1 MNTKQMKK
9 IRNKARAIMVE
20 WIKEV
25 IKKEDHTKVN
35 RENLEKLIET
45 SSYYWSGG
53 MLKLQPWSY
62 RWIVKKLKKNPQWTL
77 KDIKQSLAPSEQ
89 AQRRERMAKEGPI
102 AFQGLVAEEV
112 APKKKAPVKVRCA
125 LPTRRGKLIASPFFI
140 LILLNHNHNFLLH
153 LLL

>member
-1 MNTKQMKK
+1 MGIKLNTKQMRK
-9 IRNKARAIMVE
+9 IRSKARAIIVE

-35 RENLEKLIET
+35 RENLEKLIKN

-102 AFQGLVAEEV
+102 AF
-112 APKKKAPVKVRCA
+112 
-125 LPTRRGKLIASPFFI
+125 
-140 LILLNHNHNFLLH
+140 
-153 LLL
+153 

>member
-35 RENLEKLIET
+35 RSNLEKLIET

-53 MLKLQPWSY
+53 TLKLQPWSY
-62 RWIVKKLKKNPQWTL
+62 KWIVKKLKKNPHWTL

-102 AFQGLVAEEV
+102 AF
-112 APKKKAPVKVRCA
+112 
-125 LPTRRGKLIASPFFI
+125 
-140 LILLNHNHNFLLH
+140 
-153 LLL
+153 

>member
-35 RENLEKLIET
+35 RENLEKLIEN

-53 MLKLQPWSY
+53 VLKLQPWSY
-62 RWIVKKLKKNPQWTL
+62 KWIVKRLKEHPDWTL
-77 KDIKQSLAPSEQ
+77 EDIKQSLAPSEQ
-89 AQRRERMAKEGPI
+89 AQRSLRMEKEGPI
-102 AFQGLVAEEV
+102 I
-112 APKKKAPVKVRCA
+112 
-125 LPTRRGKLIASPFFI
+125 T
-140 LILLNHNHNFLLH
+140 
-153 LLL
+153 

>member
-1 MNTKQMKK
+1 
-9 IRNKARAIMVE
+9 MVE

-53 MLKLQPWSY
+53 TLKLQPWSY
-62 RWIVKKLKKNPQWTL
+62 RWVVKKLKKNPHWTL

-89 AQRRERMAKEGPI
+89 AQRPNSGYFIGGNPV
-102 AFQGLVAEEV
+102 GGVADRS
-112 APKKKAPVKVRCA
+112 AQPGSRSRC
-125 LPTRRGKLIASPFFI
+125 RIG
-140 LILLNHNHNFLLH
+140 
-153 LLL
+153 

>member
-53 MLKLQPWSY
+53 TLKLQPWAY

-77 KDIKQSLAPSEQ
+77 EDIKQSLAPSEQ
-89 AQRRERMAKEGPI
+89 AQRRERMSKEGPI
-102 AFQGLVAEEV
+102 AF
-112 APKKKAPVKVRCA
+112 
-125 LPTRRGKLIASPFFI
+125 
-140 LILLNHNHNFLLH
+140 
-153 LLL
+153 

>member
-35 RENLEKLIET
+35 RSNLEKLIES
-45 SSYYWSGG
+45 SSYYWSNNT
-53 MLKLQPWSY
+53 LKLQPWSY

-77 KDIKQSLAPSEQ
+77 EDIKQSIAPSES
-89 AQRRERMAKEGPI
+89 AQRSVRMEKEVPI
-102 AFQGLVAEEV
+102 V
-112 APKKKAPVKVRCA
+112 
-125 LPTRRGKLIASPFFI
+125 T
-140 LILLNHNHNFLLH
+140 
-153 LLL
+153 

>member
-35 RENLEKLIET
+35 RKNLEKLIEN

-62 RWIVKKLKKNPQWTL
+62 KWIVKKLKKHPDWTL
-77 KDIKQSLAPSEQ
+77 KDIKQSIGPSER
-89 AQRRERMAKEGPI
+89 AQRRVRMEKEGPI
-102 AFQGLVAEEV
+102 I
-112 APKKKAPVKVRCA
+112 
-125 LPTRRGKLIASPFFI
+125 T
-140 LILLNHNHNFLLH
+140 
-153 LLL
+153 